1 MVVMNMEN
9 VYFYETEVEWKGE
22 REGNL
27 RGPNLPVVAVDAP
40 LEFKGHEGKW
50 TPEHLFVASV
60 NTCFMMTF
68 LAIAEYSKLPLVS
81 FRSTATG
88 KLEKVQGAGY
98 QLIEVVIKPS
108 LVIASAQDL
117 ARTPR
122 ILEKAKEN
130 CFVTNAIKIAVK
142 LQPEI
147 FHHQTQTSPCPLG

>member
-1 MVVMNMEN
+1 MNMEN

-68 LAIAEYSKLPLVS
+68 LAITEYSKLPLVS